1 MATKTVNTVKPA
13 YELTVKE
20 LVLCFR
26 EGGAYK
32 DELTKMPTVKTISVA
47 PDASSKKIYASG
59 GVYDTTVNIRG
70 ATITLDLIAL
80 GEALG
85 LTAAGSTVI
94 GATAYDV
101 ALPKMPE
108 FGLGYVCEDSDG
120 NEVYYWH
127 PRCKL
132 TPSDETHATSD
143 DSDIDPSVSA
153 TVECMT
159 TDEGIWKMRYLT
171 SKVTG
176 TAKTADEFFAATP
189 YTAAELQA
197 LVTVS

>member
-1 MATKTVNTVKPA
+1 MATKTISTVKPA
-13 YELTVKE
+13 YELTVKD

-26 EGGAYK
+26 K
-32 DELTKMPTVKTISVA
+32 DGQYEETLTKMPTVKTISVA
-47 PDASSKKIYASG
+47 PDSSSKKIYASG
-59 GVYDTTVNIRG
+59 GIYDTTVNVRG
-70 ATITLDLIAL
+70 ATITLDVVAL

-85 LTAAGSTVI
+85 LTAAGSTVN

-101 ALPKMPE
+101 QLPQLPE

-120 NEVYYWH
+120 KEVYYWH

-132 TPSDETHATSD
+132 TPSDEEHNTSD

-159 TDEGIWKMRYLT
+159 TDEGIWKMRYFT
-171 SKVTG
+171 SKATG
-176 TAKTADEFFAATP
+176 TAKTSDEFFGATP
-189 YTAAELQA
+189 YTAAELEA
-197 LVTVS
+197 LAQ